1 MTAVVSVTILEMVWL
16 DSRKRYD
23 REDWL
28 SPDAKYL
35 VQRKYVLQNV
45 ENMRLKTMRGKK
57 GMVNYLRVTARRSPG
72 ETLLRFDFF
81 VMKGSTCFSSQSKQS
96 GVILKKR

>member
-1 MTAVVSVTILEMVWL
+1 MGNCHIDANSAALCLQKSSFISSKTIGFRAYQMTAVVSVTILEMVWL

-45 ENMRLKTMRGKK
+45 ENMRLKTMRGGK
-57 GMVNYLRVTARRSPG
+57 GYGKLP
-72 ETLLRFDFF
+72 
-81 VMKGSTCFSSQSKQS
+81 QSD
-96 GVILKKR
+96 G